1 MKVVILAGGRGT
13 RLGGDQPKPM
23 VEIGGAPMICH
34 VMSCY
39 RKYGFTD
46 FIVATGYKGEVID
59 SYFRRNISPNVFCL
73 DTGLDANTGERV
85 AMCADYLKGEPF
97 LLTYGDGLADIDIN
111 KLVDFH
117 FNVGTAVTVT
127 AVHPPA
133 RFGQLVLSGHDVV
146 AFNEKPV
153 MLQLRI
159 RACHVHGSFRTRA
172 NRAPA
177 ISRKHVMANP
187 DFDYGRICLPP
198 STYAQE
204 KHKIEVRWPAAVQF
218 IAEQQLNEF
227 FDAAC
232 DEVGILWVALEGATL
247 ATVQIGP

>member
-146 AFNEKPV
+146 AFNEKPENQTEWINGGFFV
-153 MLQLRI
+153 VSGDFPRLKSWEFEVLPWLAEHDELTAYMHTGFWHCMDTQRDVDELNQL
-159 RACHVHGSFRTRA
+159 
-172 NRAPA
+172 
-177 ISRKHVMANP
+177 
-187 DFDYGRICLPP
+187 
-198 STYAQE
+198 
-204 KHKIEVRWPAAVQF
+204 W
-218 IAEQQLNEF
+218 AEGK
-227 FDAAC
+227 AK
-232 DEVGILWVALEGATL
+232 W
-247 ATVQIGP
+247 